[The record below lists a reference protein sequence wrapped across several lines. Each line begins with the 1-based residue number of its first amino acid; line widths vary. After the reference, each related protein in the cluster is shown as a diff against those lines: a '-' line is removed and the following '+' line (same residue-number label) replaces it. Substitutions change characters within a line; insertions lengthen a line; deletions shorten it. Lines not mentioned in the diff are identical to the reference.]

1 MSQWIQLFRSGA
13 RTGWANMAVELTP
26 VTVLGSRIPRTILQ
40 AVFFILISY
49 AAGGSE
55 LAKFALIGNTM
66 HAAVF
71 HSIIEMSVVIELEKW
86 IGTMPYL
93 IASPANWFPAMMG
106 RSLAGYV
113 EGLIR
118 ILLVLLILVPF
129 FGGDLRA
136 LDLLRAAPIFIVTV
150 ASASALGWFSGAMS
164 LPTRWGML
172 VCNTIGYIMMLTG
185 GVNFPVTALPPVIQ
199 WLGRILPMT
208 NGLLAIRAVIDGA
221 TYHDVTGL
229 ILNEVLIGLAYGA
242 LAWQLFSRRLDTARK
257 TGNIELF

>member
-13 RTGWANMAVELTP
+13 RTGWANIAVELTP
-26 VTVLGSRIPRTILQ
+26 ATVLGSRIPRTILQ

-71 HSIIEMSVVIELEKW
+71 HSVIEMSVVIELEKW
-86 IGTMPYL
+86 LGTMPYL

-113 EGLIR
+113 EGLAR

-129 FGGDLRA
+129 FGGDLTA
-136 LDLLRAAPIFIVTV
+136 FALLRAAPIFILTV
-150 ASASALGWFSGAMS
+150 ASASALGWLSGAMS

-172 VCNTIGYIMMLTG
+172 ICNTIGYVMMLTG
-185 GVNFPVTALPPVIQ
+185 GVNFPITALPSVIQ
-199 WLGRILPMT
+199 WFGRILPMT
-208 NGLLAIRAVIDGA
+208 NGLLAIRAVIDGSS
-221 TYHDVTGL
+221 YSDVSSL
-229 ILNEVLIGLAYGA
+229 ILSEIAIGIIYGVF
-242 LAWQLFSRRLDTARK
+242 AWRVFSHRLNVARQ
-257 TGNIELF
+257 TGNIEQF